1 MPADLFVYAL
11 VAAGLV
17 FWLRSVLGT
26 RHGEERERNP
36 FAGVDQSE
44 ESGAKDQAA
53 SAVSG
58 PQNAEEQI
66 IALAQKTKRNFGVDN
81 KTAENALIDLARA
94 DRDFDIEFFL
104 EGAQDAFA
112 LIVESFAEGDRETL
126 KNLLSDEVYNAFEGA
141 ITERENREET
151 QITDIHAI
159 RKAHITAA
167 RMDGKMAYITVKFVA
182 EESSVTRDKD
192 GEIIAGHP
200 DKVSE
205 MQDIWTFGRNI
216 KSKDPS
222 WLLCETRG
230 DFEDDNDLI
239 PDTH

>member
-1 MPADLFVYAL
+1 
-11 VAAGLV
+11 
-17 FWLRSVLGT
+17 
-26 RHGEERERNP
+26 
-36 FAGVDQSE
+36 
-44 ESGAKDQAA
+44 
-53 SAVSG
+53 
-58 PQNAEEQI
+58 
-66 IALAQKTKRNFGVDN
+66 
-81 KTAENALIDLARA
+81 
-94 DRDFDIEFFL
+94 
-104 EGAQDAFA
+104 
-112 LIVESFAEGDRETL
+112 
-126 KNLLSDEVYNAFEGA
+126 
-141 ITERENREET
+141 
-151 QITDIHAI
+151 
-159 RKAHITAA
+159 
-167 RMDGKMAYITVKFVA
+167 MAYITVKFVA